1 MTTKRDIG
9 HWLIEALRKGCTH
22 LVVGSGHFEYED
34 YPVYVMPG
42 TSAQAE
48 VSRIQRQEMSS
59 VREVYDLSM
68 DIDTQLKEPRAWHI

>member
-9 HWLIEALRKGCTH
+9 RWLIEALRKGCTH
-22 LVVGSGHFEYED
+22 LVVGSDHFDYED

-42 TSAQAE
+42 MSAQAE

-68 DIDTQLKEPRAWHI
+68 DIYAQLKEHRAWHI